1 MNSITIALVDDH
13 PAILNGLQ
21 MILQGFPD
29 VSVTGAWQNGDQ
41 LLGGLQVQAPQ
52 VLFLDIQLP
61 GQDGL
66 ALCRRVSAD
75 YPAVRVIIFTNVEDK
90 HTIRTAFQNG
100 AAGYLLKTAGSR
112 EIREAIDTVT
122 AGEQYV
128 HNELKDQMFQQIIQ
142 RKPSRYAPSLTRRE
156 KEILGYI
163 AQGLSNQE
171 IADKLSLSV
180 RTIENHR
187 YNLMQKLDVKNTAAL
202 VRKAMELGL
211 AS

>member
-1 MNSITIALVDDH
+1 MNSISIALVDDH

-29 VSVTGAWQNGDQ
+29 ISLCGAWQNGDQ
-41 LLGGLQVQAPQ
+41 LLDGLQEQAPD

-61 GQDGL
+61 GMDGL

-75 YPAVRVIIFTNVEDK
+75 YPGTRVIIFTNVEDK

-112 EIREAIDTVT
+112 EIRDAIDTVRS
-122 AGEQYV
+122 GDQYV
-128 HNELKDQMFQQIIQ
+128 HAELKDQMFQQIIQ
-142 RKPSRYAPSLTRRE
+142 RKPSRYAPTLTRRE
-156 KEILGYI
+156 KEILGFI
-163 AQGLSNQE
+163 ARGDSNQE

-202 VRKAMELGL
+202 VRKAIELGL

>member
-1 MNSITIALVDDH
+1 MNSLTIALVDDH

-29 VSVTGAWQNGDQ
+29 VSVIGAYQNGDE
-41 LLGGLQVQAPQ
+41 LLDGLSVRAPE

-75 YPAVRVIIFTNVEDK
+75 HPDTRVIIFTNVEDR

-112 EIREAIDTVT
+112 EIREAIDTVRS
-122 AGEQYV
+122 GEQYV
-128 HNELKDQMFQQIIQ
+128 HGELKDQMFQQIFQ
-142 RKPSRYAPSLTRRE
+142 RKPSRYAPTLTKRE
-156 KEILGYI
+156 KEILGLI

-171 IADKLSLSV
+171 IAEKLSLSV

>member
-1 MNSITIALVDDH
+1 MNSISIALVDDH

-29 VSVTGAWQNGDQ
+29 VAVTGAWNNGDQ
-41 LLGGLQVQAPQ
+41 LLDGLQAQSPDI
-52 VLFLDIQLP
+52 LFLDIQLP

-75 YPAVRVIIFTNVEDK
+75 FPDTRVIIFTNVEDR

-112 EIREAIDTVT
+112 EIRDAIDTVQT
-122 AGEQYV
+122 GEQYV
-128 HNELKDQMFQQIIQ
+128 HGELKDQMFQQIIQ

-156 KEILGYI
+156 KEILGFI
-163 AQGLSNQE
+163 AQGDSNQE
-171 IADKLSLSV
+171 IAGKLSLSV

-187 YNLMQKLDVKNTAAL
+187 YNLMQKLDVKNTAGL
-202 VRKAMELGL
+202 VRKAIEMGL
-211 AS
+211 TS

>member
-1 MNSITIALVDDH
+1 MSSITIALVDDH

-29 VSVTGAWQNGDQ
+29 VSVIGAWQNGNQ
-41 LLGGLQVQAPQ
+41 LLDGLEVQAPAI
-52 VLFLDIQLP
+52 LFLDIQLP

-75 YPAVRVIIFTNVEDK
+75 YPEVRVIIFTNVEDK
-90 HTIRTAFQNG
+90 HTIRTAFQHG

-112 EIREAIDTVT
+112 EIREAIDTVR
-122 AGEQYV
+122 AGDQYV
-128 HNELKDQMFQQIIQ
+128 HAELKDQMFQQIIQ
-142 RKPSRYAPSLTRRE
+142 RKPSRYAPTLTRRE
-156 KEILGYI
+156 KEILSFI
-163 AQGLSNQE
+163 AQGSSNQE
-171 IADKLSLSV
+171 IANKLSLSV

-202 VRKAMELGL
+202 VRRAMELGL